1 MSRKID
7 RAVDS
12 VFLARRLAGWTSTT
26 QEERMPEL
34 QIIGAPQSN
43 YVCVV
48 RIACHEKGVPYTLVP
63 AVPHSPEVDA
73 IHPFGKIPV
82 MRHGDVTLSESRA
95 IGYYIDHTIDGPVL
109 VPRHPVDGART
120 EEWIS
125 LVNTHIDPLLVR
137 QYLGAHFFPGT
148 PDGNPNRAVIDAALP
163 KMEQHFAVLDRGV
176 ARTGHL
182 VGNTF
187 TLADINL
194 LPILFYMNKMPESG
208 AMLRQHA
215 NLKAYFDRHMA
226 RPSAREATPPPFPG
240 RQG

>member
-1 MSRKID
+1 
-7 RAVDS
+7 
-12 VFLARRLAGWTSTT
+12 
-26 QEERMPEL
+26 MPEL

-48 RIACHEKGVPYTLVP
+48 RIACLEKGVPYTLLP
-63 AVPHSPEVDA
+63 AIPHSPEVDA

-95 IGYYIDHTIDGPVL
+95 ICFYIDRTFDGPPL
-109 VPRHPVDGART
+109 APRDPVEGART

-137 QYLGAHFFPGT
+137 QYLVAHLFPGT
-148 PDGNPNRAVIDAALP
+148 PDGSPDRAAIEAALP
-163 KMEQHFAVLDRGV
+163 KMEQHFTVLDRAV
-176 ARTGHL
+176 AKTGHL
-182 VGNTF
+182 VGDTF

-194 LPILFYMNKMPESG
+194 LPILYYMGKAPESG
-208 AMLRQHA
+208 PMLRRYPS
-215 NLKAYFDRHMA
+215 LSSYVDRHLS

-240 RQG
+240 RQDWLGA